1 MANKSF
7 ELPPRSGPK
16 PETNPWMPHL
26 QLADN
31 ADDDVYRDLAE
42 WLFGLEHVEE
52 RRSRVSLPSSRA
64 AWISDSYE
72 AVNPIAEREFTH
84 IHTEPG
90 PGSQHLGIP
99 KQDADEILG
108 KGWGEAH
115 PINHLVPDYEML
127 MIYAPRNDQELAVV
141 KTIITR
147 AYDWALTTDPASAS

>member
-1 MANKSF
+1 MTNATF
-7 ELPPRSGPK
+7 ELPPRSGPR
-16 PETNPWMPHL
+16 PETNPSMPHL
-26 QLADN
+26 QLTDN
-31 ADDDVYRDLAE
+31 ANDDVYRDLAE

-64 AWISDSYE
+64 AWIRDSYE
-72 AVNPIAEREFTH
+72 AMNPMAEREFTH

-108 KGWGEAH
+108 KGWGEPH

-127 MIYAPRNDQELAVV
+127 MIYAPRNDGELA
-141 KTIITR
+141 TIKAIINR
-147 AYDWALTTDPASAS
+147 AYDWALTVDTPNTT